1 MQQSQRKI
9 LSLAF
14 GVALATFAAGAFAAD
29 APASEEKPL
38 YESVYSKSYAQYFGG
53 VGTVGEAYDGT
64 KDIQD
69 WEPSLVSKPDGT
81 KVWSDLRT
89 IYINTALD
97 PSNRY
102 SSINGFVNVKFS
114 GLNLVNEHV
123 SRSNTFVLS
132 DGNSDKS
139 ASRETHLAFEGSVI
153 KHWNIVVEEPTY
165 REYFGIEDGE
175 RSTEH
180 SITFR
185 NSEFTGDIVHNSKD
199 AGLMTDF
206 SPLVSDKGNQL
217 NLDLDG
223 TKWTGATYSTIT
235 SKVEGG
241 NSTKQERDET
251 SNHRTSLLLAN
262 NSHWAVTDDSFV
274 TTLKADSDSDVEI
287 LAGTAEKKT
296 KLSIDELD
304 SGVRVNVNDNTSLT
318 VGKTTD
324 PAAAVLTDGET
335 TIHELDVRFKGLE
348 NAAVAVRADNVSTKL
363 VASDTLRAE
372 YDDDTI
378 IRAMA
383 KAVHTKEETVR
394 FELEQGL
401 FSDGVSGTVSHEGD
415 DTFQVNKTNR
425 TTNENALAV
434 ADTGSILFMQWR
446 AETDDVMQRM
456 GDVRSSGKTGLWVRH
471 YGGRSEFGSSDY
483 DYLALQMGAD
493 RLVYDGDVKVLAGAA
508 FSYTDGDAK
517 YSTGTSDAKSYAFT
531 AYGELL
537 TQSGSFLTA
546 ALKYGALRNEVELS
560 KTIDGEFRADAWAFS
575 VETGHRFALAKSFF
589 VEPHV
594 GLTYA
599 KVNGDSFRVGDNASV
614 KQDDFDSLVG
624 GVGLTLGFSCPND
637 RGDVY
642 LRLDQKY
649 DFQGETSTGFYS
661 NGREV
666 NRFDKDLGGSWFEI
680 GLGAKARLTESLTG
694 YAEFETAHSGE
705 VETPFRWNL
714 GLRYTF

>member
-1 MQQSQRKI
+1 MFTPLRHA
-9 LSLAF
+9 LSLAV
-14 GVALATFAAGAFAAD
+14 GSALAVSASSALAD
-29 APASEEKPL
+29 T
-38 YESVYSKSYAQYFGG
+38 YQSVFGQSYAQYFGG
-53 VGTVGEAYDGT
+53 VGSVDAAYDGT
-64 KDIQD
+64 KDIQN
-69 WEPSLVSKPDGT
+69 WTPTEITYPDGSKGQT
-81 KVWSDLRT
+81 NLRT
-89 IYINTALD
+89 IYLTTGLD
-97 PSNRY
+97 PLNSY
-102 SSINGFVNVKFS
+102 SSVNGKVHVSFS
-114 GLNLVNEHV
+114 GLNLVNDKG
-123 SRSNTFVLS
+123 SKPYKITMS
-132 DGNSDKS
+132 DSSADKS
-139 ASRETHLAFEGSVI
+139 PVRDMSLTFDNSVV
-153 KHWNIVVEEPTY
+153 KRWNIVVEEPTY
-165 REYFGIEDGE
+165 REYFGIQEGE

-180 SITFR
+180 SITFV

-199 AGLMTDF
+199 AGLMKDF
-206 SPLVSDKGNQL
+206 ALVSEKGNQL
-217 NLDLDG
+217 DLDLDG
-223 TKWTGATYSTIT
+223 TKWTGATYST
-235 SKVEGG
+235 VG
-241 NSTKQERDET
+241 TKQERDET
-251 SNHRTSLLLAN
+251 LKHSTNLLLAN

-274 TTLKADSDSDVEI
+274 TTLKADSSSDVEI
-287 LAGTAEKKT
+287 LAGTAEKQT
-296 KLSIDELD
+296 KLSIDKLD

-318 VGKTTD
+318 VGKTAG
-324 PAAAVLTDGET
+324 PAAAVLADDVPKTY
-335 TIHELDVRFKGLE
+335 ELDVRFKGLE
-348 NAAVAVRADNVSTKL
+348 NADVAVQADNVSTKL

-372 YDDDTI
+372 YDDNALI
-378 IRAMA
+378 SAMA
-383 KAVHTKEETVR
+383 KAVDTTEKTVR

-401 FSDGVSGTVSHEGD
+401 FSDGVSGTMRQEDG
-415 DTFQVNKTNR
+415 TFQVDQMHR

-546 ALKYGALRNEVELS
+546 ALKYGALCNEVELS

-599 KVNGDSFRVGDNASV
+599 KVNGDSFRVDDNASV

-661 NGREV
+661 NDREV

>member
-1 MQQSQRKI
+1 MFTPLRHA
-9 LSLAF
+9 LSLAV
-14 GVALATFAAGAFAAD
+14 GSALAVSASGALAGPD
-29 APASEEKPL
+29 G
-38 YESVYSKSYAQYFGG
+38 SVFDKYNTQYFSG
-53 VGTVGEAYDGT
+53 VGKAESPYDGT
-64 KDIQD
+64 KDIQK
-69 WEPSLVSKPDGT
+69 WTSAEYAER
-81 KVWSDLRT
+81 DLRM
-89 IYINTALD
+89 IYLHTGLD
-97 PSNRY
+97 PLNSK
-102 SSINGFVNVKFS
+102 SSVNGSVHVSFS
-114 GLNLVNEHV
+114 GLNLVNDKG
-123 SRSNTFVLS
+123 SKPYRITMS
-132 DGNSDKS
+132 DSNSDKS
-139 ASRETHLAFEGSVI
+139 PVRDMGLTFANSVV
-153 KHWNIVVEEPTY
+153 KRWNIIVEEPTY
-165 REYFGIEDGE
+165 QNKFGIEEGE
-175 RSTEH
+175 PSTEH
-180 SITFR
+180 SIAFID
-185 NSEFTGDIVHNSKD
+185 SEFTGDILHNAKEE
-199 AGLMTDF
+199 GLLNNLNRL
-206 SPLVSDKGNQL
+206 SGEGNQL
-217 NLDLDG
+217 VLELYG
-223 TKWTGATYSTIT
+223 TKWTGATYST
-235 SKVEGG
+235 VG
-241 NSTKQERDET
+241 TKQERDET
-251 SNHRTSLLLAN
+251 LKHRTNLLLAD

-274 TTLKADSDSDVEI
+274 TTLKADSSSDVEI
-287 LAGTAEKKT
+287 LAGTAEKQT
-296 KLSIDELD
+296 KLSIDKLD

-318 VGKTTD
+318 VGKKTE

-372 YDDDTI
+372 YDDNALI
-378 IRAMA
+378 SAMA
-383 KAVHTKEETVR
+383 EAVDTTEETVR
-394 FELEQGL
+394 FELEADT
-401 FSDGVSGTVSHEGD
+401 FSDAVSGTMRQEDG
-415 DTFQVNKTNR
+415 TFQVDQMHR

>member
-1 MQQSQRKI
+1 MSA
-9 LSLAF
+9 S
-14 GVALATFAAGAFAAD
+14 GALAGPD
-29 APASEEKPL
+29 G
-38 YESVYSKSYAQYFGG
+38 SVFDKYNTQYFSG
-53 VGTVGEAYDGT
+53 VGKFESPYDGT
-64 KDIQD
+64 KDIQK
-69 WEPSLVSKPDGT
+69 WTSAEYAER
-81 KVWSDLRT
+81 DLRL
-89 IYINTALD
+89 INLITGLD
-97 PSNRY
+97 PFN
-102 SSINGFVNVKFS
+102 SSSSVNGKVHVSFS
-114 GLNLVNEHV
+114 GLNLVNDKG
-123 SRSNTFVLS
+123 SKPYRITMSDSNA
-132 DGNSDKS
+132 DKS
-139 ASRETHLAFEGSVI
+139 PERDMSLTFTNSVV
-153 KHWNIVVEEPTY
+153 KRWNIVVEEPTY
-165 REYFGIEDGE
+165 RKYFGIEDGKH
-175 RSTEH
+175 STEH
-180 SITFR
+180 SITFV

-206 SPLVSDKGNQL
+206 DRVSNEGNEL
-217 NLDLDG
+217 ALDLYG

-251 SNHRTSLLLAN
+251 LKHRTNLLLAD

-274 TTLKADSDSDVEI
+274 TTLTADSDSDVEI

-296 KLSIDELD
+296 KLSIGNLGSD
-304 SGVRVNVNDNTSLT
+304 VRVNVNDNTSLT
-318 VGKTTD
+318 VVGEQTTE
-324 PAAAVLTDGET
+324 PAAAVLVDGEN

-363 VASDTLRAE
+363 VASANLRDGH
-372 YDDDTI
+372 DDDTI

-383 KAVHTKEETVR
+383 KAVDTKEETVR

-415 DTFQVNKTNR
+415 DTLQVNKTNR

-694 YAEFETAHSGE
+694 YAEFETAQSGE

>member
-1 MQQSQRKI
+1 MFTPLRHA
-9 LSLAF
+9 LSLAV
-14 GVALATFAAGAFAAD
+14 GSALAVSASGAFAD
-29 APASEEKPL
+29 T
-38 YESVYSKSYAQYFGG
+38 YQSVFGQSYAQYFGG
-53 VGTVGEAYDGT
+53 VGTVDAAYDGT
-64 KDIQD
+64 KDIQN
-69 WEPSLVSKPDGT
+69 WKPTEITYPDGSKGQT
-81 KVWSDLRT
+81 NLRT
-89 IYINTALD
+89 IYVTTGLD
-97 PSNRY
+97 PQNRH
-102 SSINGFVNVKFS
+102 SSVRGLVNLGFS
-114 GLNLVNEHV
+114 GLNLVNDKGSKPYV
-123 SRSNTFVLS
+123 IMMSDSN
-132 DGNSDKS
+132 GDKS
-139 ASRETHLAFEGSVI
+139 PMRDMRLTFENSVVQR
-153 KHWNIVVEEPTY
+153 WNIVVEEPTY
-165 REYFGIEDGE
+165 RKYFGIEDGV

-185 NSEFTGDIVHNSKD
+185 NSEFTGDIIHNSKE
-199 AGLMTDF
+199 AGSMTDF
-206 SPLVSDKGNQL
+206 DLVLEKEKGNQL
-217 NLDLDG
+217 DLDLDG
-223 TKWTGATYSTIT
+223 TKWTGATYSTVGT
-235 SKVEGG
+235 KHER
-241 NSTKQERDET
+241 NETLKHST
-251 SNHRTSLLLAN
+251 NLLLAN

-274 TTLKADSDSDVEI
+274 TTLKADSSSDVEI
-287 LAGTAEKKT
+287 LAGTAQKQT

-318 VGKTTD
+318 VGKTAE
-324 PAAAVLTDGET
+324 PAAAVLADGEN

-372 YDDDTI
+372 HDDNALI
-378 IRAMA
+378 SAMA
-383 KAVHTKEETVR
+383 KAVDTKENTVR
-394 FELEQGL
+394 FELEADT
-401 FSDGVSGTVSHEGD
+401 FSDAVSGTLGRQED
-415 DTFQVNKTNR
+415 DTLQVDQMHR

>member
-1 MQQSQRKI
+1 MFTPLRHA
-9 LSLAF
+9 LSLAV
-14 GVALATFAAGAFAAD
+14 GSALAVSASGAFAGPD
-29 APASEEKPL
+29 G
-38 YESVYSKSYAQYFGG
+38 SVFGQSYAQYFGG
-53 VGTVGEAYDGT
+53 VGAAGAAYDGT
-64 KDIQD
+64 QDILN
-69 WEPSLVSKPDGT
+69 WKPTEITLPDET
-81 KVWSDLRT
+81 KVWTNLRT
-89 IYINTALD
+89 IYLTTGLD
-97 PSNRY
+97 PLNSY
-102 SSINGFVNVKFS
+102 SSVNGKVHVSFS
-114 GLNLVNEHV
+114 GLNLVNDKG
-123 SRSNTFVLS
+123 SKPYKITMS
-132 DGNSDKS
+132 DSSADKS
-139 ASRETHLAFEGSVI
+139 PVRDMSLTFTDSVV
-153 KHWNIVVEEPTY
+153 KRWNIVVEEPTY
-165 REYFGIEDGE
+165 RKYFGIEDGKH
-175 RSTEH
+175 STEH

-185 NSEFTGDIVHNSKD
+185 NSEFSGDIVHNSKD

-206 SPLVSDKGNQL
+206 SLVSDKGNQL
-217 NLDLDG
+217 DLDLYG

-251 SNHRTSLLLAN
+251 LKHRTNLLLAD

-287 LAGTAEKKT
+287 LAGTAEKQT
-296 KLSIDELD
+296 KLSIDKLD

-318 VGKTTD
+318 VGKTAEL
-324 PAAAVLTDGET
+324 AAAVLADDVPKTY
-335 TIHELDVRFKGLE
+335 ELDVRFKGLE
-348 NAAVAVRADNVSTKL
+348 NADVVVQADNVSTKL
-363 VASDTLRAE
+363 VASANLRDGH
-372 YDDDTI
+372 DDDTI

-415 DTFQVNKTNR
+415 VNKTNR

-471 YGGRSEFGSSDY
+471 YGGHSEFGSSDY

>member
-1 MQQSQRKI
+1 MFTPLRHA
-9 LSLAF
+9 LSLAV
-14 GVALATFAAGAFAAD
+14 GSALAVSASSALAD
-29 APASEEKPL
+29 T
-38 YESVYSKSYAQYFGG
+38 YQSVFGQSYAQYFGG
-53 VGTVGEAYDGT
+53 VGSVDAAYDGT
-64 KDIQD
+64 KDIQN
-69 WEPSLVSKPDGT
+69 WTPTEIT
-81 KVWSDLRT
+81 TNLRT
-89 IYINTALD
+89 IYLTTGLD
-97 PSNRY
+97 PLNSY
-102 SSINGFVNVKFS
+102 SSVNGKVHVSFS
-114 GLNLVNEHV
+114 GLNLVNDKG
-123 SRSNTFVLS
+123 SKPYKITMS
-132 DGNSDKS
+132 DSSADKS
-139 ASRETHLAFEGSVI
+139 PVRDMSLTFDNSVV
-153 KHWNIVVEEPTY
+153 KRWNIVVEEPTY
-165 REYFGIEDGE
+165 REYFGIQEGE

-180 SITFR
+180 SITFV

-199 AGLMTDF
+199 AGLMKDF
-206 SPLVSDKGNQL
+206 ALVSEKGNQL
-217 NLDLDG
+217 DLDLDG
-223 TKWTGATYSTIT
+223 TKWTGATYST
-235 SKVEGG
+235 VG
-241 NSTKQERDET
+241 TKQERDET
-251 SNHRTSLLLAN
+251 LKHSTNLLLAN

-274 TTLKADSDSDVEI
+274 TTLKADSSSDVEI
-287 LAGTAEKKT
+287 LAGTAEKQT
-296 KLSIDELD
+296 KLSIDKLD

-318 VGKTTD
+318 VGKTAG
-324 PAAAVLTDGET
+324 PAAAVLADDVPKTY
-335 TIHELDVRFKGLE
+335 ELDVRFKGLE
-348 NAAVAVRADNVSTKL
+348 NADVAVQADNVSTKL

-372 YDDDTI
+372 YDDNALI
-378 IRAMA
+378 SAMA
-383 KAVHTKEETVR
+383 KAVDTTEKTVR

-401 FSDGVSGTVSHEGD
+401 FSDGVSGTVSYEGD
-415 DTFQVNKTNR
+415 DTLQVNKTNR

>member
-1 MQQSQRKI
+1 MFTPLRHA
-9 LSLAF
+9 LSLAV
-14 GVALATFAAGAFAAD
+14 GSALAVSASGALAGPD
-29 APASEEKPL
+29 G
-38 YESVYSKSYAQYFGG
+38 SVFDKYNTQYFSG
-53 VGTVGEAYDGT
+53 VGKFESPYDGT
-64 KDIQD
+64 KDIQK
-69 WEPSLVSKPDGT
+69 WTSAEYAER
-81 KVWSDLRT
+81 DLRL
-89 IYINTALD
+89 INLITGLD
-97 PSNRY
+97 PFN
-102 SSINGFVNVKFS
+102 SSSSVNGKVHVSFS
-114 GLNLVNEHV
+114 GLNLVNDKG
-123 SRSNTFVLS
+123 SKPYRITMSDSNA
-132 DGNSDKS
+132 DKS
-139 ASRETHLAFEGSVI
+139 PERDMSLTFTNSVV
-153 KHWNIVVEEPTY
+153 KRWNIVVEEPTY
-165 REYFGIEDGE
+165 RKYFGIEDGKH
-175 RSTEH
+175 STEH

-185 NSEFTGDIVHNSKD
+185 NSEFSGDIVHNSKE

-206 SPLVSDKGNQL
+206 DRVSDEGNEL
-217 NLDLDG
+217 ALDLYG
-223 TKWTGATYSTIT
+223 TKWTGAIYSTIT

-251 SNHRTSLLLAN
+251 LNHRTSLLLAD

-274 TTLKADSDSDVEI
+274 TTLTADSDSDVEI
-287 LAGTAEKKT
+287 LAGTAEKQTRLKID
-296 KLSIDELD
+296 KLE

-318 VGKTTD
+318 VGKQTAE
-324 PAAAVLTDGET
+324 PAAAVLADGEN

-372 YDDDTI
+372 HDDNALI
-378 IRAMA
+378 SAMA
-383 KAVHTKEETVR
+383 KAVDTKENTVR
-394 FELEQGL
+394 FELEADT
-401 FSDGVSGTVSHEGD
+401 FSDAVSGTLGRQD
-415 DTFQVNKTNR
+415 DGTFQLDQMNR
-425 TTNENALAV
+425 KTNENALAV

-471 YGGRSEFGSSDY
+471 YGGRSEFGGSDY

-546 ALKYGALRNEVELS
+546 ALKYGALRNEIEFS
-560 KTIDGEFRADAWAFS
+560 KMLDGEFRADAWAFS

-694 YAEFETAHSGE
+694 YAEFETAQSGE

>member
-1 MQQSQRKI
+1 MFTPLRHA
-9 LSLAF
+9 LSLAV
-14 GVALATFAAGAFAAD
+14 GSALAVSASGAFAGPD
-29 APASEEKPL
+29 G
-38 YESVYSKSYAQYFGG
+38 SVFGQSYAQYFGG
-53 VGTVGEAYDGT
+53 VGAAGAAYDGT
-64 KDIQD
+64 QDILN
-69 WEPSLVSKPDGT
+69 WKPTEITLPDET
-81 KVWSDLRT
+81 KVWTNLRT
-89 IYINTALD
+89 IYLTTGLD
-97 PSNRY
+97 PLNSY
-102 SSINGFVNVKFS
+102 SSVNGKVHVSFS
-114 GLNLVNEHV
+114 GLNLVNDKG
-123 SRSNTFVLS
+123 SKPYKITMS
-132 DGNSDKS
+132 DSSADKS
-139 ASRETHLAFEGSVI
+139 PVRDMSLTFDNSVV
-153 KHWNIVVEEPTY
+153 KRWNIVVEEPTY
-165 REYFGIEDGE
+165 REYFGIQEGE
-175 RSTEH
+175 GSTEH
-180 SITFR
+180 SITFV

-199 AGLMTDF
+199 AGLMKDF
-206 SPLVSDKGNQL
+206 PLVSNKGNQL
-217 NLDLDG
+217 ELHLFG
-223 TKWTGATYSTIT
+223 SKWTGATYST
-235 SKVEGG
+235 VG
-241 NSTKQERDET
+241 TKQERDET
-251 SNHRTSLLLAN
+251 LKHRTNLLLAD

-274 TTLKADSDSDVEI
+274 TTLKADPSSDIEI
-287 LAGTAEKKT
+287 LAGTAEKQT

-318 VGKTTD
+318 VGKQTAE
-324 PAAAVLTDGET
+324 PAAAVLADGEN

-348 NAAVAVRADNVSTKL
+348 NAAVAVRTDNVSTKL

-372 YDDDTI
+372 HDDNALI
-378 IRAMA
+378 SAMA
-383 KAVHTKEETVR
+383 KAVNTKENTVR
-394 FELEQGL
+394 FELEADT
-401 FSDGVSGTVSHEGD
+401 FSDAVSGTLGRQAD
-415 DTFQVNKTNR
+415 GTFQLDQMNR

>member
-1 MQQSQRKI
+1 MFTPLRHA
-9 LSLAF
+9 LSLAV
-14 GVALATFAAGAFAAD
+14 GSALAVSASGALAGPD
-29 APASEEKPL
+29 G
-38 YESVYSKSYAQYFGG
+38 SVFDKYNTQYFSG
-53 VGTVGEAYDGT
+53 VGKFESPYDGT
-64 KDIQD
+64 KDIQK
-69 WEPSLVSKPDGT
+69 WTSAEYAER
-81 KVWSDLRT
+81 DLRL
-89 IYINTALD
+89 INLITGLD
-97 PSNRY
+97 PFN
-102 SSINGFVNVKFS
+102 SSSSVNGKVHVSFS
-114 GLNLVNEHV
+114 GLNLVNDKG
-123 SRSNTFVLS
+123 SKPYRITMSDSNA
-132 DGNSDKS
+132 DKS
-139 ASRETHLAFEGSVI
+139 PERDMSLTFTNSVV
-153 KHWNIVVEEPTY
+153 KRWNIVVEEPTY
-165 REYFGIEDGE
+165 RKYFGIEDGKH
-175 RSTEH
+175 STEH
-180 SITFR
+180 SITFV

-206 SPLVSDKGNQL
+206 DRVSNEGNEL
-217 NLDLDG
+217 ALDLYG

-251 SNHRTSLLLAN
+251 LKHRTNLLLAD

-274 TTLKADSDSDVEI
+274 TTLTADSDSDVEI

-296 KLSIDELD
+296 KLSIGNLGSD
-304 SGVRVNVNDNTSLT
+304 VRVNVNDNTSLT
-318 VGKTTD
+318 VVGEQTTE
-324 PAAAVLTDGET
+324 PAAAVLVDGEN

-363 VASDTLRAE
+363 VASANLRDGQ
-372 YDDDTI
+372 DDDTI

-383 KAVHTKEETVR
+383 KAVDTKEETVR

-415 DTFQVNKTNR
+415 GTLQVNKTNR

>member
-1 MQQSQRKI
+1 MFTPLRHA
-9 LSLAF
+9 LSLAV
-14 GVALATFAAGAFAAD
+14 GSALAVSASGAFAGPD
-29 APASEEKPL
+29 G
-38 YESVYSKSYAQYFGG
+38 SVFGQSYAQYFGG
-53 VGTVGEAYDGT
+53 VGAAGAAYDGT
-64 KDIQD
+64 QDILN
-69 WEPSLVSKPDGT
+69 WKPTEITLPDET
-81 KVWSDLRT
+81 KVWTNLRT
-89 IYINTALD
+89 IYLTTGLD
-97 PSNRY
+97 PLNSY
-102 SSINGFVNVKFS
+102 SSVNGKVHVSFS
-114 GLNLVNEHV
+114 GLNLVNDKG
-123 SRSNTFVLS
+123 SKPYQITMS
-132 DGNSDKS
+132 DSSADKS
-139 ASRETHLAFEGSVI
+139 PERDMSLTFTDSVV
-153 KHWNIVVEEPTY
+153 KRWNIVVEEPTY
-165 REYFGIEDGE
+165 RTYFGIKEGE

-206 SPLVSDKGNQL
+206 SLVSNKGNQL
-217 NLDLDG
+217 NLDLHG

-251 SNHRTSLLLAN
+251 LKHRTNLLLAD

-274 TTLKADSDSDVEI
+274 TTLKADSSSDVEI

-296 KLSIDELD
+296 KLSIDKLD
-304 SGVRVNVNDNTSLT
+304 SSVRVNVNDNTSLT
-318 VGKTTD
+318 VGKTAE
-324 PAAAVLTDGET
+324 PAAAVLADGEA
-335 TIHELDVRFKGLE
+335 TIYELDVRFKGLE

-372 YDDDTI
+372 YDDNALI
-378 IRAMA
+378 SAMA
-383 KAVHTKEETVR
+383 EAVGTTEETVC
-394 FELEQGL
+394 FELEADT
-401 FSDGVSGTVSHEGD
+401 FSDAVSGTLGRQEDGS
-415 DTFQVNKTNR
+415 FQLDQMNR

>member
-1 MQQSQRKI
+1 MFTPLRHA
-9 LSLAF
+9 LSLAV
-14 GVALATFAAGAFAAD
+14 GSALAVSASGALAGPD
-29 APASEEKPL
+29 G
-38 YESVYSKSYAQYFGG
+38 SVFDKYNTQYFSG
-53 VGTVGEAYDGT
+53 VGKFESPYDGT
-64 KDIQD
+64 KDIQK
-69 WEPSLVSKPDGT
+69 WTSAEYAER
-81 KVWSDLRT
+81 DLRL
-89 IYINTALD
+89 INLITGLD
-97 PSNRY
+97 PFN
-102 SSINGFVNVKFS
+102 SSSSVNGKVHVSFS
-114 GLNLVNEHV
+114 GLNLVNDKG
-123 SRSNTFVLS
+123 SKPYRITMSDSNA
-132 DGNSDKS
+132 DKS
-139 ASRETHLAFEGSVI
+139 PERDMSLTFTNSVV
-153 KHWNIVVEEPTY
+153 KRWNIVVEEPTY
-165 REYFGIEDGE
+165 RKYFGIEDGKH
-175 RSTEH
+175 STEH
-180 SITFR
+180 SITFV

-199 AGLMTDF
+199 AGLMKDF
-206 SPLVSDKGNQL
+206 ALVSNEGNQL
-217 NLDLDG
+217 ELHLFG
-223 TKWTGATYSTIT
+223 SKWTGATYST
-235 SKVEGG
+235 VG
-241 NSTKQERDET
+241 TKQERDET
-251 SNHRTSLLLAN
+251 LKHRTNLLLAD

-287 LAGTAEKKT
+287 LAGTAEKQT
-296 KLSIDELD
+296 KLSIDKLD

-318 VGKTTD
+318 VGKTAE
-324 PAAAVLTDGET
+324 PAVAVLADDVPKTY
-335 TIHELDVRFKGLE
+335 ELDVRFKGLE
-348 NAAVAVRADNVSTKL
+348 NADVVVQADNVSTKL
-363 VASDTLRAE
+363 VASANLRDGH
-372 YDDDTI
+372 DDDTI

-383 KAVHTKEETVR
+383 KAVDTKEETVR

-401 FSDGVSGTVSHEGD
+401 FSDGVSGTVSHDEGD
-415 DTFQVNKTNR
+415 GTLQVNKTNR

>member
-1 MQQSQRKI
+1 MFTPLRHA
-9 LSLAF
+9 LSLAV
-14 GVALATFAAGAFAAD
+14 GSALAVSASGALAGPD
-29 APASEEKPL
+29 G
-38 YESVYSKSYAQYFGG
+38 SVFDKYNTQYFSG
-53 VGTVGEAYDGT
+53 VGKFESPYDGT
-64 KDIQD
+64 KDIQK
-69 WEPSLVSKPDGT
+69 WTSAEYAER
-81 KVWSDLRT
+81 DLRL
-89 IYINTALD
+89 INLITGLD
-97 PSNRY
+97 PFN
-102 SSINGFVNVKFS
+102 SSSSVNGKVHVSFS
-114 GLNLVNEHV
+114 GLNLVNDKG
-123 SRSNTFVLS
+123 SKPYRITMSDSNA
-132 DGNSDKS
+132 DKS
-139 ASRETHLAFEGSVI
+139 PERDMSLTFTNSVV
-153 KHWNIVVEEPTY
+153 KRWNIVVEEPTY
-165 REYFGIEDGE
+165 RKYFGIEDGKH
-175 RSTEH
+175 STEH
-180 SITFR
+180 SITFV

-206 SPLVSDKGNQL
+206 DRVSNEGNEL
-217 NLDLDG
+217 ALDLYG

-251 SNHRTSLLLAN
+251 LKHRTNLLLAD

-274 TTLKADSDSDVEI
+274 TTLTADSNSDVEI

-296 KLSIDELD
+296 KLSIGNLGSD
-304 SGVRVNVNDNTSLT
+304 VRVNVNDNTSLT
-318 VGKTTD
+318 VVGEQTTE
-324 PAAAVLTDGET
+324 PAAAVLVDGEN

-363 VASDTLRAE
+363 VASANLRDGH
-372 YDDDTI
+372 DDDTI

-383 KAVHTKEETVR
+383 KAVDTKEETVR

-415 DTFQVNKTNR
+415 DTLQVNKTNR

>member
-1 MQQSQRKI
+1 MFIPLRHA
-9 LSLAF
+9 LSLAV
-14 GVALATFAAGAFAAD
+14 GSALAVSASGAFAD
-29 APASEEKPL
+29 T
-38 YESVYSKSYAQYFGG
+38 YQSVFGQSYAQYFGG
-53 VGTVGEAYDGT
+53 VGSVDAAYDGT
-64 KDIQD
+64 KDIQN
-69 WEPSLVSKPDGT
+69 WKPTEITYPDGSKGQT
-81 KVWSDLRT
+81 NLRT
-89 IYINTALD
+89 IYVTTGLD
-97 PSNRY
+97 PQNRH
-102 SSINGFVNVKFS
+102 SSVRGIVNLGFS
-114 GLNLVNEHV
+114 GLNLVNDKGSKPYV
-123 SRSNTFVLS
+123 IMMSDSN
-132 DGNSDKS
+132 GDKS
-139 ASRETHLAFEGSVI
+139 PMRDMRLTFENSVVQR
-153 KHWNIVVEEPTY
+153 WNIVVEEPTY
-165 REYFGIEDGE
+165 RKYFGIEDGV

-185 NSEFTGDIVHNSKD
+185 NSEFTGDIIHNSKE
-199 AGLMTDF
+199 AGSMTDF
-206 SPLVSDKGNQL
+206 DLVLEKEKGNQL
-217 NLDLDG
+217 DLDLDG
-223 TKWTGATYSTIT
+223 TKWTGATYSTVGT
-235 SKVEGG
+235 KHER
-241 NSTKQERDET
+241 NETLKHST
-251 SNHRTSLLLAN
+251 NLLLAN

-274 TTLKADSDSDVEI
+274 TTLKADSSSDVEI
-287 LAGTAEKKT
+287 LAGTAQKQT
-296 KLSIDELD
+296 KLSIDGLD

-318 VGKTTD
+318 VGKTAE
-324 PAAAVLTDGET
+324 PAAAVLADGEN

-372 YDDDTI
+372 HDDNAL

-383 KAVHTKEETVR
+383 EAVDTKEKTVR
-394 FELEQGL
+394 FELEADT
-401 FSDGVSGTVSHEGD
+401 FSDAVSGTLGRQEDGPL
-415 DTFQVNKTNR
+415 QVDQMHR

-471 YGGRSEFGSSDY
+471 YGGRSEFGGSDY

-546 ALKYGALRNEVELS
+546 ALKYGALRNEIEFS
-560 KTIDGEFRADAWAFS
+560 KMLDGEFRADAWAFS

-694 YAEFETAHSGE
+694 YAEFETAQSGE

>member
-1 MQQSQRKI
+1 MFTPLRHA
-9 LSLAF
+9 LSLAV
-14 GVALATFAAGAFAAD
+14 GSALAVSASGALAGPD
-29 APASEEKPL
+29 G
-38 YESVYSKSYAQYFGG
+38 SVFDKYNTQYFSG
-53 VGTVGEAYDGT
+53 VGKFESPYDGT
-64 KDIQD
+64 KDIQK
-69 WEPSLVSKPDGT
+69 WTSAEYAER
-81 KVWSDLRT
+81 DLRL
-89 IYINTALD
+89 INLITGLD
-97 PSNRY
+97 PFN
-102 SSINGFVNVKFS
+102 SSSSVNGKVHVSFS
-114 GLNLVNEHV
+114 GLNLVNDKG
-123 SRSNTFVLS
+123 SKPYRITMSDSNA
-132 DGNSDKS
+132 DKS
-139 ASRETHLAFEGSVI
+139 PERDMSLTFTNSVV
-153 KHWNIVVEEPTY
+153 KRWNIVVEEPTY
-165 REYFGIEDGE
+165 RKYFGIEDGKH
-175 RSTEH
+175 STEH

-185 NSEFTGDIVHNSKD
+185 NSEFSGDIVHNSKE

-206 SPLVSDKGNQL
+206 DRVSDEGNEL
-217 NLDLDG
+217 ALDLYG
-223 TKWTGATYSTIT
+223 TKWTGAIYSTIT

-251 SNHRTSLLLAN
+251 LNHRTSLLLAD

-274 TTLKADSDSDVEI
+274 TTLTADSDSDVEI
-287 LAGTAEKKT
+287 LAGTAEKQTRLKID
-296 KLSIDELD
+296 KLE

-318 VGKTTD
+318 VGKQTAE
-324 PAAAVLTDGET
+324 PAAAVLADGEN

-372 YDDDTI
+372 HDDNALI
-378 IRAMA
+378 SAMA
-383 KAVHTKEETVR
+383 KAVDTKENTVR
-394 FELEQGL
+394 FELEADT
-401 FSDGVSGTVSHEGD
+401 FSDAVSGTLGRQEDGN
-415 DTFQVNKTNR
+415 FQVDQMNR
-425 TTNENALAV
+425 KTNENALAV

-546 ALKYGALRNEVELS
+546 ALKYGALRNEIEFS
-560 KTIDGEFRADAWAFS
+560 KMLDGEFRADAWAFS

-694 YAEFETAHSGE
+694 YAEFETAQSGE

>member
-1 MQQSQRKI
+1 MFTPLRHA
-9 LSLAF
+9 LSLAV
-14 GVALATFAAGAFAAD
+14 GSALAVSASGAFAGPD
-29 APASEEKPL
+29 G
-38 YESVYSKSYAQYFGG
+38 SVFGQSYAQYFGG
-53 VGTVGEAYDGT
+53 VGAAGAAYDGT
-64 KDIQD
+64 QDILN
-69 WEPSLVSKPDGT
+69 WKPTEITLPDET
-81 KVWSDLRT
+81 KVWTNLRT
-89 IYINTALD
+89 IYLTTGLD
-97 PSNRY
+97 PLNSY
-102 SSINGFVNVKFS
+102 SSVNGKVHVSFS
-114 GLNLVNEHV
+114 GLNLVNDKG
-123 SRSNTFVLS
+123 SKPYQITMS
-132 DGNSDKS
+132 DSSADKS
-139 ASRETHLAFEGSVI
+139 PERDMSLTFTDSVV
-153 KHWNIVVEEPTY
+153 KRWNIVVEEPTY
-165 REYFGIEDGE
+165 RTYFGIKEGE

-199 AGLMTDF
+199 AGLMTEF
-206 SPLVSDKGNQL
+206 SLVSNKGNQL
-217 NLDLDG
+217 NLDLYG

-251 SNHRTSLLLAN
+251 LKHRTNLLLAD

-274 TTLKADSDSDVEI
+274 TTLKADSSSDVEI

-296 KLSIDELD
+296 KLSIDKLD
-304 SGVRVNVNDNTSLT
+304 SSVRVNVNDNTSLT
-318 VGKTTD
+318 VGKTAE
-324 PAAAVLTDGET
+324 PAAAVLADDVPKTY
-335 TIHELDVRFKGLE
+335 ELDVRFKGLE

-383 KAVHTKEETVR
+383 KAVHTEEETVR
-394 FELEQGL
+394 FELEADT
-401 FSDGVSGTVSHEGD
+401 FSDAVSGTMRQEDG
-415 DTFQVNKTNR
+415 TFQVDQMHR

>member
-1 MQQSQRKI
+1 MFTPLRHA
-9 LSLAF
+9 LSLAV
-14 GVALATFAAGAFAAD
+14 GSALAVSASGALAGPD
-29 APASEEKPL
+29 G
-38 YESVYSKSYAQYFGG
+38 SVFDKYNTQYFSG
-53 VGTVGEAYDGT
+53 VGKFESPYDGT
-64 KDIQD
+64 KDIQK
-69 WEPSLVSKPDGT
+69 WTSAEYAER
-81 KVWSDLRT
+81 DLRL
-89 IYINTALD
+89 INLITGLD
-97 PSNRY
+97 PFN
-102 SSINGFVNVKFS
+102 SSSSVNGKVHVSFS
-114 GLNLVNEHV
+114 GLNLVNDKG
-123 SRSNTFVLS
+123 SKPYRITMSDSNA
-132 DGNSDKS
+132 DKS
-139 ASRETHLAFEGSVI
+139 PERDMSLTFTDSVV
-153 KHWNIVVEEPTY
+153 KRWNIVVEEPTY
-165 REYFGIEDGE
+165 RKYFGIEDGKH
-175 RSTEH
+175 STEH
-180 SITFR
+180 SITFV

-206 SPLVSDKGNQL
+206 DRVSNEGNEL
-217 NLDLDG
+217 ALDLYG

-274 TTLKADSDSDVEI
+274 TTLKADPSSDIEI
-287 LAGTAEKKT
+287 LAGTAEKQT

-318 VGKTTD
+318 VGKQTAE
-324 PAAAVLTDGET
+324 PAAAVLADGEN

-372 YDDDTI
+372 HDDNALI
-378 IRAMA
+378 SAMA
-383 KAVHTKEETVR
+383 KAVNTKENTVR
-394 FELEQGL
+394 FELEADT
-401 FSDGVSGTVSHEGD
+401 FSDAVSGTLGRQAD
-415 DTFQVNKTNR
+415 GTFQLDQMNR

>member
-1 MQQSQRKI
+1 MFTPLRHA
-9 LSLAF
+9 LSLAV
-14 GVALATFAAGAFAAD
+14 GSALAVSASGALAGPD
-29 APASEEKPL
+29 G
-38 YESVYSKSYAQYFGG
+38 SVFDKYNTQYFSG
-53 VGTVGEAYDGT
+53 VGKFESPYDGT
-64 KDIQD
+64 KDIQK
-69 WEPSLVSKPDGT
+69 WTSAEYAER
-81 KVWSDLRT
+81 DLRL
-89 IYINTALD
+89 INLITGLD
-97 PSNRY
+97 PFN
-102 SSINGFVNVKFS
+102 SSSSVNGKVHVSFS
-114 GLNLVNEHV
+114 GLNLVNDKG
-123 SRSNTFVLS
+123 SKPYRITMSDSNA
-132 DGNSDKS
+132 DKS
-139 ASRETHLAFEGSVI
+139 PERDMSLTFTNSVV
-153 KHWNIVVEEPTY
+153 KRWNIVVEEPTY
-165 REYFGIEDGE
+165 RKYFGIEDGKH
-175 RSTEH
+175 STEH
-180 SITFR
+180 SITFV
-185 NSEFTGDIVHNSKD
+185 NSEFSGDIVHNSKE

-206 SPLVSDKGNQL
+206 ARVSDEGNEL
-217 NLDLDG
+217 ALDLYG

-251 SNHRTSLLLAN
+251 LKHRTNLLLAD
-262 NSHWAVTDDSFV
+262 NSHWTVTDDSFV
-274 TTLKADSDSDVEI
+274 TTLTADSDSDVEI
-287 LAGTAEKKT
+287 LAGTAQKQT
-296 KLSIDELD
+296 KLSIGNLGSD
-304 SGVRVNVNDNTSLT
+304 VRVNVNDNTSLT
-318 VGKTTD
+318 VVGEQTTE
-324 PAAAVLTDGET
+324 PAAAVLVDGEN

-372 YDDDTI
+372 YDDNALI
-378 IRAMA
+378 SAMA
-383 KAVHTKEETVR
+383 KAVHTKENTVR
-394 FELEQGL
+394 FELEADT
-401 FSDGVSGTVSHEGD
+401 FSDAVSGTLGRQEDG
-415 DTFQVNKTNR
+415 TFQVDQMNR
-425 TTNENALAV
+425 KTNENALAV

-546 ALKYGALRNEVELS
+546 ALKYGALRNEIEFS
-560 KTIDGEFRADAWAFS
+560 KMLDGEFRADAWAFS

>member
-1 MQQSQRKI
+1 MFTPLRHA
-9 LSLAF
+9 LSLAV
-14 GVALATFAAGAFAAD
+14 GSALAVSASSALAD
-29 APASEEKPL
+29 T
-38 YESVYSKSYAQYFGG
+38 YQSVFGQSYAQYFGG
-53 VGTVGEAYDGT
+53 VGSVDAAYDGT
-64 KDIQD
+64 KDIQN
-69 WEPSLVSKPDGT
+69 WTPTEITYPDGSKGQT
-81 KVWSDLRT
+81 NLRT
-89 IYINTALD
+89 IYLTTGLD
-97 PSNRY
+97 PLNSY
-102 SSINGFVNVKFS
+102 SSVNGKVHVSFS
-114 GLNLVNEHV
+114 GLNLVNDKG
-123 SRSNTFVLS
+123 SKPYKITMS
-132 DGNSDKS
+132 DSSADKS
-139 ASRETHLAFEGSVI
+139 PVRDMSLTFDNSVV
-153 KHWNIVVEEPTY
+153 KRWNIVVEEPTY
-165 REYFGIEDGE
+165 REYFGIQEGE

-180 SITFR
+180 SITFV

-199 AGLMTDF
+199 AGLMKDF
-206 SPLVSDKGNQL
+206 ALVSEKGNQL
-217 NLDLDG
+217 DLDLDG
-223 TKWTGATYSTIT
+223 TKWTGATYST
-235 SKVEGG
+235 VG
-241 NSTKQERDET
+241 TKQERDET
-251 SNHRTSLLLAN
+251 LKHSTNLLLAN

-274 TTLKADSDSDVEI
+274 TTLKADSSSDVEI
-287 LAGTAEKKT
+287 LAGTAEKQT
-296 KLSIDELD
+296 KLSIDKLD

-318 VGKTTD
+318 VGKTAG
-324 PAAAVLTDGET
+324 PAAAVLADDVPKTY
-335 TIHELDVRFKGLE
+335 ELDVRFKGLE
-348 NAAVAVRADNVSTKL
+348 NADVAVQADNVSTKL

-372 YDDDTI
+372 YDDNALI
-378 IRAMA
+378 SAMA
-383 KAVHTKEETVR
+383 KAVDTTEKTVR

-401 FSDGVSGTVSHEGD
+401 FSDGVSGTVSYEGD
-415 DTFQVNKTNR
+415 DTLQVNKTNR

-560 KTIDGEFRADAWAFS
+560 KTIDGEFSADAWAFS

-714 GLRYTF
+714 GVRYSF

>member
-1 MQQSQRKI
+1 MFTPLRHA
-9 LSLAF
+9 LSLAV
-14 GVALATFAAGAFAAD
+14 GSALAVSASGALAGPD
-29 APASEEKPL
+29 G
-38 YESVYSKSYAQYFGG
+38 SVFDKYNTQYFSG
-53 VGTVGEAYDGT
+53 VGKAGSPYDGT
-64 KDIQD
+64 KDIQK
-69 WEPSLVSKPDGT
+69 WTSAEYAER
-81 KVWSDLRT
+81 DLRM
-89 IYINTALD
+89 IYLHTGLD
-97 PSNRY
+97 PLNSK
-102 SSINGFVNVKFS
+102 SSVNGSVHVSFT
-114 GLNLVNEHV
+114 GLNLVNDKG
-123 SRSNTFVLS
+123 SKPYRITMS
-132 DGNSDKS
+132 DSNSDKS
-139 ASRETHLAFEGSVI
+139 PVRDMGLTFANSVV
-153 KHWNIVVEEPTY
+153 KRWNIIVEEPTY
-165 REYFGIEDGE
+165 QNKFGIEEGE
-175 RSTEH
+175 PSTEH
-180 SITFR
+180 SIAFID
-185 NSEFTGDIVHNSKD
+185 SEFTGDILHNSKEE
-199 AGLMTDF
+199 GLLNNLNRL
-206 SPLVSDKGNQL
+206 SGEGNQL
-217 NLDLDG
+217 VLELYG
-223 TKWTGATYSTIT
+223 TKWTGATYSTT
-235 SKVEGG
+235 TRSTGG
-241 NSTKQERDET
+241 TGTKEERDET

-318 VGKTTD
+318 VGKKTE

-348 NAAVAVRADNVSTKL
+348 NADVVVQADNVSTKL

-372 YDDDTI
+372 YDDNALI
-378 IRAMA
+378 SAMA
-383 KAVHTKEETVR
+383 EAVDTTEETVR
-394 FELEQGL
+394 FELEADT
-401 FSDGVSGTVSHEGD
+401 FSDAVSGTLGRQKDGS
-415 DTFQVNKTNR
+415 FQLDQMNR

>member
-1 MQQSQRKI
+1 MFTPLRHA
-9 LSLAF
+9 LSLAV
-14 GVALATFAAGAFAAD
+14 GSALAVSASGALAGPD
-29 APASEEKPL
+29 G
-38 YESVYSKSYAQYFGG
+38 SVFDKYNTQYFSGIG
-53 VGTVGEAYDGT
+53 KFESPYDGT
-64 KDIQD
+64 KDIQK
-69 WEPSLVSKPDGT
+69 WTSAEYAER
-81 KVWSDLRT
+81 DLRL
-89 IYINTALD
+89 INLITGLD
-97 PSNRY
+97 PFN
-102 SSINGFVNVKFS
+102 SSSSVNGKVHVSFS
-114 GLNLVNEHV
+114 GLNLVNDKG
-123 SRSNTFVLS
+123 SKPYKITMSDSNA
-132 DGNSDKS
+132 DKS
-139 ASRETHLAFEGSVI
+139 PERDMSLTFTDSVV
-153 KHWNIVVEEPTY
+153 KRWNIVVEEPTY
-165 REYFGIEDGE
+165 RKYFGIEDGKH
-175 RSTEH
+175 STEH

-185 NSEFTGDIVHNSKD
+185 NSEFSGDIVHNSKE
-199 AGLMTDF
+199 AGLMTGFDR
-206 SPLVSDKGNQL
+206 VSNDGNQL
-217 NLDLDG
+217 NLDLYG

-235 SKVEGG
+235 RSTGG
-241 NSTKQERDET
+241 TGTKQERDET
-251 SNHRTSLLLAN
+251 LNHRTSLLLAN

-274 TTLKADSDSDVEI
+274 TTLTADSDSDVEI

-296 KLSIDELD
+296 KLSIDKLE

-318 VGKTTD
+318 VGKTAE
-324 PAAAVLTDGET
+324 PAAAVLADGET

-348 NAAVAVRADNVSTKL
+348 NAAVAVQADNVSTKL
-363 VASDTLRAE
+363 VASANLRDGH
-372 YDDDTI
+372 DDDTI

-383 KAVHTKEETVR
+383 KAVDTKEETVR

-401 FSDGVSGTVSHEGD
+401 FSDGVSGTVNHEGD
-415 DTFQVNKTNR
+415 GTLQVNKTNR

-456 GDVRSSGKTGLWVRH
+456 GDVRANGKTGLWVRH

-546 ALKYGALRNEVELS
+546 ALKYGALRNEIEFS
-560 KTIDGEFRADAWAFS
+560 KMLDGEFRADAWAFS

-694 YAEFETAHSGE
+694 YAEFETAQSGE

>member
-1 MQQSQRKI
+1 M
-9 LSLAF
+9 
-14 GVALATFAAGAFAAD
+14 
-29 APASEEKPL
+29 
-38 YESVYSKSYAQYFGG
+38 
-53 VGTVGEAYDGT
+53 
-64 KDIQD
+64 
-69 WEPSLVSKPDGT
+69 
-81 KVWSDLRT
+81 
-89 IYINTALD
+89 
-97 PSNRY
+97 
-102 SSINGFVNVKFS
+102 
-114 GLNLVNEHV
+114 
-123 SRSNTFVLS
+123 
-132 DGNSDKS
+132 
-139 ASRETHLAFEGSVI
+139 
-153 KHWNIVVEEPTY
+153 
-165 REYFGIEDGE
+165 
-175 RSTEH
+175 
-180 SITFR
+180 
-185 NSEFTGDIVHNSKD
+185 
-199 AGLMTDF
+199 
-206 SPLVSDKGNQL
+206 SDKGNQL

-383 KAVHTKEETVR
+383 KAVHTEEETVR

>member
-1 MQQSQRKI
+1 MFTPLRHA
-9 LSLAF
+9 LSLAV
-14 GVALATFAAGAFAAD
+14 GSALAVSASGALAGPD
-29 APASEEKPL
+29 G
-38 YESVYSKSYAQYFGG
+38 SVFDKYNTQYFSG
-53 VGTVGEAYDGT
+53 VGKFESPYDGT
-64 KDIQD
+64 KDIQK
-69 WEPSLVSKPDGT
+69 WTSAEYAER
-81 KVWSDLRT
+81 DLRL
-89 IYINTALD
+89 INLITGLD
-97 PSNRY
+97 PFN
-102 SSINGFVNVKFS
+102 SSSSVNGKVHVSFS
-114 GLNLVNEHV
+114 GLNLVNDKG
-123 SRSNTFVLS
+123 SKPYRITMSDSNA
-132 DGNSDKS
+132 DKS
-139 ASRETHLAFEGSVI
+139 PERDMSLTFTNSVV
-153 KHWNIVVEEPTY
+153 KRWNIVVEEPTY
-165 REYFGIEDGE
+165 RKYFGIEDGKH
-175 RSTEH
+175 STEH
-180 SITFR
+180 SITFV

-206 SPLVSDKGNQL
+206 DRVSNEGNEL
-217 NLDLDG
+217 ALDLYG

-251 SNHRTSLLLAN
+251 LKHRTNLLLAD

-274 TTLKADSDSDVEI
+274 TTLTADSDSDVEI

-296 KLSIDELD
+296 KLSIGNLGSD
-304 SGVRVNVNDNTSLT
+304 VRVNVNDNTSLT
-318 VGKTTD
+318 VVGEQTTE
-324 PAAAVLTDGET
+324 PAAAVLVDGEN

-348 NAAVAVRADNVSTKL
+348 NADVVVQADNVSTKL
-363 VASDTLRAE
+363 VASANLRDGH
-372 YDDDTI
+372 DDDTI

-383 KAVHTKEETVR
+383 KAVDTKEETVR

-415 DTFQVNKTNR
+415 DTLQVNKTNR

-694 YAEFETAHSGE
+694 YAGFETAQSGE

>member
-1 MQQSQRKI
+1 MFTPLRHA
-9 LSLAF
+9 LSLAV
-14 GVALATFAAGAFAAD
+14 GSALAVSASSALAD
-29 APASEEKPL
+29 T
-38 YESVYSKSYAQYFGG
+38 YQSVFGQSYAQYFGG
-53 VGTVGEAYDGT
+53 VGSVDAAYDGT
-64 KDIQD
+64 KDIQN
-69 WEPSLVSKPDGT
+69 WTPTEITYPDGSKGQT
-81 KVWSDLRT
+81 NLRT
-89 IYINTALD
+89 IYLTTGLD
-97 PSNRY
+97 PLNSY
-102 SSINGFVNVKFS
+102 SSVNGKVHVSFS
-114 GLNLVNEHV
+114 GLNLVNDKG
-123 SRSNTFVLS
+123 SKPYKITMS
-132 DGNSDKS
+132 DSSADKS
-139 ASRETHLAFEGSVI
+139 PVRDMSLTFDNSVV
-153 KHWNIVVEEPTY
+153 KRWNIVVEEPTY
-165 REYFGIEDGE
+165 REYFGIQEGE

-180 SITFR
+180 SITFV

-199 AGLMTDF
+199 AGLMKDF
-206 SPLVSDKGNQL
+206 ALVSEKGNQL
-217 NLDLDG
+217 DLDLDG
-223 TKWTGATYSTIT
+223 TKWTGATYST
-235 SKVEGG
+235 VG
-241 NSTKQERDET
+241 TKQERDET
-251 SNHRTSLLLAN
+251 LKHSTNLLLAN

-274 TTLKADSDSDVEI
+274 TTLKADSSSDVEI
-287 LAGTAEKKT
+287 LAGTAEKQT
-296 KLSIDELD
+296 KLSIDKLD

-318 VGKTTD
+318 VGKTAG
-324 PAAAVLTDGET
+324 PAAAVLADDVPKTY
-335 TIHELDVRFKGLE
+335 ELDVRFKGLE

-363 VASDTLRAE
+363 VASDTLRGE
-372 YDDDTI
+372 YDDNALI
-378 IRAMA
+378 SAMA
-383 KAVHTKEETVR
+383 EAVDTTEETVR
-394 FELEQGL
+394 FELEADT
-401 FSDGVSGTVSHEGD
+401 FSDAVSGTLGRQEDGS
-415 DTFQVNKTNR
+415 FQLDQMNR

>member
-1 MQQSQRKI
+1 MFTPLRHA
-9 LSLAF
+9 LSLAV
-14 GVALATFAAGAFAAD
+14 GSALAVSASSALAD
-29 APASEEKPL
+29 T
-38 YESVYSKSYAQYFGG
+38 YQSVFGQSYAQYFGG
-53 VGTVGEAYDGT
+53 VGSVDAAYDGT
-64 KDIQD
+64 KDIQN
-69 WEPSLVSKPDGT
+69 WTPTEITYPDGSKGQT
-81 KVWSDLRT
+81 NLRT
-89 IYINTALD
+89 IYLTTGLD
-97 PSNRY
+97 PLNSY
-102 SSINGFVNVKFS
+102 SSVNGKVHVSFS
-114 GLNLVNEHV
+114 GLNLVNDKG
-123 SRSNTFVLS
+123 SKPYKITMS
-132 DGNSDKS
+132 DSSADKS
-139 ASRETHLAFEGSVI
+139 PVRDMSLTFDNSVV
-153 KHWNIVVEEPTY
+153 KRWNIVVEEPTY
-165 REYFGIEDGE
+165 REYFGIQEGE

-180 SITFR
+180 SITFV

-199 AGLMTDF
+199 AGLMKDF
-206 SPLVSDKGNQL
+206 ALVSDKGNQL
-217 NLDLDG
+217 ELHLFG
-223 TKWTGATYSTIT
+223 SKWTGATYST
-235 SKVEGG
+235 VG
-241 NSTKQERDET
+241 TKQERDET
-251 SNHRTSLLLAN
+251 LKHRTNLLLAD

-287 LAGTAEKKT
+287 LAGTAEKQT
-296 KLSIDELD
+296 KLSIDKLD

-318 VGKTTD
+318 VGKTAE
-324 PAAAVLTDGET
+324 PAAAVLADDVPKTY
-335 TIHELDVRFKGLE
+335 ELDVRFKGLE
-348 NAAVAVRADNVSTKL
+348 NADVVVQADNVSTKL
-363 VASDTLRAE
+363 VASANLRDGH
-372 YDDDTI
+372 DDDTI

-383 KAVHTKEETVR
+383 KAVDTKEETVR

-415 DTFQVNKTNR
+415 GTLQVNKTNR

>member
-1 MQQSQRKI
+1 MFTPLRHA
-9 LSLAF
+9 LSLAV
-14 GVALATFAAGAFAAD
+14 GSALAVSASGALAD
-29 APASEEKPL
+29 TYGPVFDK
-38 YESVYSKSYAQYFGG
+38 YNTQYFSGIG
-53 VGTVGEAYDGT
+53 KFESPYDGT
-64 KDIQD
+64 KDIQK
-69 WEPSLVSKPDGT
+69 WTSAEYAER
-81 KVWSDLRT
+81 DLRL
-89 IYINTALD
+89 INLITGLD
-97 PSNRY
+97 PFN
-102 SSINGFVNVKFS
+102 SSSSVNGKVHVSFS
-114 GLNLVNEHV
+114 GLNLVNDKG
-123 SRSNTFVLS
+123 SKPYRITMSDSNA
-132 DGNSDKS
+132 DKS
-139 ASRETHLAFEGSVI
+139 PERDMSLTFTDSVV
-153 KHWNIVVEEPTY
+153 KRWNIVVEEPTY
-165 REYFGIEDGE
+165 RPYFGIEEGE

-185 NSEFTGDIVHNSKD
+185 NSEFSGDIVHNSKE

-206 SPLVSDKGNQL
+206 DRVSNEGNQL
-217 NLDLDG
+217 NLDLYG

-235 SKVEGG
+235 RSTGG
-241 NSTKQERDET
+241 TGTKQERDET
-251 SNHRTSLLLAN
+251 LNHRTNLLLAG

-274 TTLKADSDSDVEI
+274 TTLKADPSSDIEI
-287 LAGTAEKKT
+287 LAGTAEKQT

-318 VGKTTD
+318 VGKQTAE
-324 PAAAVLTDGET
+324 PAAAVLADGEN

-348 NAAVAVRADNVSTKL
+348 NAAVAVQADNVSTKL
-363 VASDTLRAE
+363 VASANLRDGH
-372 YDDDTI
+372 DDDTI

-383 KAVHTKEETVR
+383 KAVNTKEETVR

-415 DTFQVNKTNR
+415 GTLQVNKTNR
-425 TTNENALAV
+425 TTNENAIAV

-446 AETDDVMQRM
+446 AETDDVIQRM

-546 ALKYGALRNEVELS
+546 ALKYGALRNEIELS

-694 YAEFETAHSGE
+694 YAEFETAQSGE

>member
-1 MQQSQRKI
+1 M
-9 LSLAF
+9 
-14 GVALATFAAGAFAAD
+14 
-29 APASEEKPL
+29 
-38 YESVYSKSYAQYFGG
+38 
-53 VGTVGEAYDGT
+53 
-64 KDIQD
+64 
-69 WEPSLVSKPDGT
+69 
-81 KVWSDLRT
+81 
-89 IYINTALD
+89 INLITGLD
-97 PSNRY
+97 PFN
-102 SSINGFVNVKFS
+102 SSSSVNGKVHVSFS
-114 GLNLVNEHV
+114 GLNLVNDKG
-123 SRSNTFVLS
+123 SKPYRITMSDSNA
-132 DGNSDKS
+132 DKS
-139 ASRETHLAFEGSVI
+139 PERDMSLTFTNSVV
-153 KHWNIVVEEPTY
+153 KRWNIVVEEPTY
-165 REYFGIEDGE
+165 RKYFGIEDGKH
-175 RSTEH
+175 STEH
-180 SITFR
+180 SITFV

-206 SPLVSDKGNQL
+206 DRVSNEGNEL
-217 NLDLDG
+217 ALDLYG

-251 SNHRTSLLLAN
+251 LKHRTNLLLAD

-274 TTLKADSDSDVEI
+274 TTLTADSDSDVEI

-296 KLSIDELD
+296 KLSIGNLGSD
-304 SGVRVNVNDNTSLT
+304 VRVNVNDNTSLT
-318 VGKTTD
+318 VVGEQTTE
-324 PAAAVLTDGET
+324 PAAAVLVDGEN

-363 VASDTLRAE
+363 VASANLRDGH
-372 YDDDTI
+372 DDDTI

-383 KAVHTKEETVR
+383 KAVDTKEETVR

-401 FSDGVSGTVSHEGD
+401 FSDGVSGTVSHDEGD
-415 DTFQVNKTNR
+415 GTLQVNKTNR

>member
-1 MQQSQRKI
+1 MFTPLRHA
-9 LSLAF
+9 LSLAV
-14 GVALATFAAGAFAAD
+14 GSALAVSASGAFAGPD
-29 APASEEKPL
+29 G
-38 YESVYSKSYAQYFGG
+38 SVFGQSYAQYFGG
-53 VGTVGEAYDGT
+53 VGAAGAAYDGT
-64 KDIQD
+64 QDILN
-69 WEPSLVSKPDGT
+69 WKPTEITLPDET
-81 KVWSDLRT
+81 KVWTNLRT
-89 IYINTALD
+89 IYLTTGLD
-97 PSNRY
+97 PLNSY
-102 SSINGFVNVKFS
+102 SSVNGKVHVSFS
-114 GLNLVNEHV
+114 GLNLVNDKG
-123 SRSNTFVLS
+123 SKPYKITMS
-132 DGNSDKS
+132 DSSADKS
-139 ASRETHLAFEGSVI
+139 PVRDMSLTFDNSVV
-153 KHWNIVVEEPTY
+153 KRWNIVVEEPTY
-165 REYFGIEDGE
+165 RKYFGIEDGKH
-175 RSTEH
+175 STEH
-180 SITFR
+180 SITFV

-199 AGLMTDF
+199 EGLMKDF
-206 SPLVSDKGNQL
+206 SLVSDKGNQL
-217 NLDLDG
+217 NLDLYG

-274 TTLKADSDSDVEI
+274 TTLTADSDSDVEI
-287 LAGTAEKKT
+287 LAGTAEKQT
-296 KLSIDELD
+296 KLSIDKLD

-318 VGKTTD
+318 VGKTAD
-324 PAAAVLTDGET
+324 PAAAVLA
-335 TIHELDVRFKGLE
+335 ELDVRFKGLE
-348 NAAVAVRADNVSTKL
+348 NAAVAVQADNVSTKL
-363 VASDTLRAE
+363 VASANLRDGH
-372 YDDDTI
+372 DDDTI

-383 KAVHTKEETVR
+383 KAVDTKEETVR

-415 DTFQVNKTNR
+415 GTLQVNKTNR

-624 GVGLTLGFSCPND
+624 GVGITLGFSCPND

>member
-1 MQQSQRKI
+1 MFTPLRHA
-9 LSLAF
+9 LSLAV
-14 GVALATFAAGAFAAD
+14 GSALAVSASGALAGPD
-29 APASEEKPL
+29 G
-38 YESVYSKSYAQYFGG
+38 SVFDKYNTQYFSG
-53 VGTVGEAYDGT
+53 VGKFESPYDGT
-64 KDIQD
+64 KDIQK
-69 WEPSLVSKPDGT
+69 WTSAEYAER
-81 KVWSDLRT
+81 DLRL
-89 IYINTALD
+89 INLITGLD
-97 PSNRY
+97 PFN
-102 SSINGFVNVKFS
+102 SSSSVNGKVHVSFS
-114 GLNLVNEHV
+114 GLNLVNDKG
-123 SRSNTFVLS
+123 SKPYRITMSDSNA
-132 DGNSDKS
+132 DKS
-139 ASRETHLAFEGSVI
+139 PERDMSLTFTNSVV
-153 KHWNIVVEEPTY
+153 KRWNIVVEEPTY
-165 REYFGIEDGE
+165 RKYFGIEDGKH
-175 RSTEH
+175 STEH
-180 SITFR
+180 SITFV

-199 AGLMTDF
+199 AGLMKDF
-206 SPLVSDKGNQL
+206 ALVSNEGNQL
-217 NLDLDG
+217 ELHLFG
-223 TKWTGATYSTIT
+223 SKWTGATYST
-235 SKVEGG
+235 VG
-241 NSTKQERDET
+241 TKQERDET
-251 SNHRTSLLLAN
+251 LKHRTNLLLAD

-287 LAGTAEKKT
+287 LAGTAEKQT
-296 KLSIDELD
+296 KLSIDKLD

-318 VGKTTD
+318 VGKTAK
-324 PAAAVLTDGET
+324 PAAAVLADGEA

-348 NAAVAVRADNVSTKL
+348 NADVAVQADNVSTKL
-363 VASDTLRAE
+363 VASANLRDGH
-372 YDDDTI
+372 DDDTI

-383 KAVHTKEETVR
+383 KAVDTKEETVR

-415 DTFQVNKTNR
+415 DTLQVNKTNR

>member
-1 MQQSQRKI
+1 MFTPLRHA
-9 LSLAF
+9 LSLAV
-14 GVALATFAAGAFAAD
+14 GSALAVSASGAFAGPD
-29 APASEEKPL
+29 G
-38 YESVYSKSYAQYFGG
+38 SVFGQSYAQYFGG
-53 VGTVGEAYDGT
+53 VGAAGAAYDGT
-64 KDIQD
+64 QDILN
-69 WEPSLVSKPDGT
+69 WKPTEITLPDET
-81 KVWSDLRT
+81 KVWTNLRT
-89 IYINTALD
+89 IYLTTGLD
-97 PSNRY
+97 PLNSY
-102 SSINGFVNVKFS
+102 SSVNGKVHVSFS
-114 GLNLVNEHV
+114 GLNLVNDKG
-123 SRSNTFVLS
+123 SKPYKITMS
-132 DGNSDKS
+132 DSSADKS
-139 ASRETHLAFEGSVI
+139 PVRDMSLTFTDSVV
-153 KHWNIVVEEPTY
+153 KRWNIVVEEPTY
-165 REYFGIEDGE
+165 RKYFGIEDGKH
-175 RSTEH
+175 STEH

-185 NSEFTGDIVHNSKD
+185 NSEFSGDIVHNSKD

-206 SPLVSDKGNQL
+206 SLVSDKGNQL
-217 NLDLDG
+217 NLDLYG

-251 SNHRTSLLLAN
+251 LKHRTNLLLAD

-287 LAGTAEKKT
+287 LAGTAEKQT
-296 KLSIDELD
+296 KLSIDKLD

-318 VGKTTD
+318 VGKTAEL
-324 PAAAVLTDGET
+324 AAAVLADDVPKTY
-335 TIHELDVRFKGLE
+335 ELDVRFKGLE
-348 NAAVAVRADNVSTKL
+348 NADVVVRADNVSTKL
-363 VASDTLRAE
+363 VASANLRDGH
-372 YDDDTI
+372 DDDTI

-415 DTFQVNKTNR
+415 VNKTNR

>member
-1 MQQSQRKI
+1 MFTPLRHA
-9 LSLAF
+9 LSLAV
-14 GVALATFAAGAFAAD
+14 GSALAVSASGAFAGPD
-29 APASEEKPL
+29 G
-38 YESVYSKSYAQYFGG
+38 SVFGQSYAQYFGG
-53 VGTVGEAYDGT
+53 VGAAGAAYDGT
-64 KDIQD
+64 QDILN
-69 WEPSLVSKPDGT
+69 WKPTEITLPDET
-81 KVWSDLRT
+81 KVWTNLRT
-89 IYINTALD
+89 IYLTTGLD
-97 PSNRY
+97 PLNSY
-102 SSINGFVNVKFS
+102 SSVNGKVHVSFS
-114 GLNLVNEHV
+114 GLNLVNDKG
-123 SRSNTFVLS
+123 SKPYKITMS
-132 DGNSDKS
+132 DSSADKS
-139 ASRETHLAFEGSVI
+139 PVRDMSLTFTDSVV
-153 KHWNIVVEEPTY
+153 KRWNIVVEEPTY
-165 REYFGIEDGE
+165 RKYFGIEDGKH
-175 RSTEH
+175 STEH

-185 NSEFTGDIVHNSKD
+185 NSEFSGDIVHNSKD
-199 AGLMTDF
+199 AGLMKDF
-206 SPLVSDKGNQL
+206 ALVSEKGNQL
-217 NLDLDG
+217 DLDLDG
-223 TKWTGATYSTIT
+223 TKWTGATYSTVGT
-235 SKVEGG
+235 KHER
-241 NSTKQERDET
+241 NETLKHST
-251 SNHRTSLLLAN
+251 NLLLAN

-274 TTLKADSDSDVEI
+274 TTLKADSSSDVEI
-287 LAGTAEKKT
+287 LAGTAEKQT
-296 KLSIDELD
+296 KLSIDKLD

-318 VGKTTD
+318 VGKKAD
-324 PAAAVLTDGET
+324 PAAAVLADDVPKTY
-335 TIHELDVRFKGLE
+335 ELDVRFKGLE
-348 NAAVAVRADNVSTKL
+348 NADVAVQADNVSTKL

-372 YDDDTI
+372 YDDNALI
-378 IRAMA
+378 SAMA
-383 KAVHTKEETVR
+383 KAVDTTEKTVR

-401 FSDGVSGTVSHEGD
+401 FSDGVSGTVSYEGD
-415 DTFQVNKTNR
+415 DTLQVNKTNR

-546 ALKYGALRNEVELS
+546 ALKYGALRNEIEFS
-560 KTIDGEFRADAWAFS
+560 KMLDGEFRADAWAFS

-694 YAEFETAHSGE
+694 YAEFETAQSGE

>member
-1 MQQSQRKI
+1 MFTPLRHA
-9 LSLAF
+9 LSLAV
-14 GVALATFAAGAFAAD
+14 GSALAVSASGALAGPD
-29 APASEEKPL
+29 G
-38 YESVYSKSYAQYFGG
+38 SVFDKYNTQYFSG
-53 VGTVGEAYDGT
+53 VGKFESPYDGT
-64 KDIQD
+64 KDIQK
-69 WEPSLVSKPDGT
+69 WTSAEYAER
-81 KVWSDLRT
+81 DLRL
-89 IYINTALD
+89 INLITGLD
-97 PSNRY
+97 PFN
-102 SSINGFVNVKFS
+102 SSSSVNGKVHVSFS
-114 GLNLVNEHV
+114 GLNLVNDKG
-123 SRSNTFVLS
+123 SKPYRITMSDSNA
-132 DGNSDKS
+132 DKS
-139 ASRETHLAFEGSVI
+139 PERDMSLTFTNSVV
-153 KHWNIVVEEPTY
+153 KRWNIVVEEPTY
-165 REYFGIEDGE
+165 RKYFGIEDGKH
-175 RSTEH
+175 STEH

-185 NSEFTGDIVHNSKD
+185 NSEFSGDIVHNSKE

-206 SPLVSDKGNQL
+206 ARVSDEGNEL
-217 NLDLDG
+217 ALDLYG

-251 SNHRTSLLLAN
+251 LKHRTNLLLAD

-274 TTLKADSDSDVEI
+274 TTLTADSDSDVEI
-287 LAGTAEKKT
+287 LAGTAQKQT
-296 KLSIDELD
+296 KLSIGNLGSD
-304 SGVRVNVNDNTSLT
+304 VRVNVNDNTSLT
-318 VGKTTD
+318 VVGEQTTE
-324 PAAAVLTDGET
+324 PAAAVLVDGEN

-372 YDDDTI
+372 YDDNALI
-378 IRAMA
+378 SAMA
-383 KAVHTKEETVR
+383 KAVHTKENTVR
-394 FELEQGL
+394 FELEADT
-401 FSDGVSGTVSHEGD
+401 FSDAVSGTLGRQEDG
-415 DTFQVNKTNR
+415 TFQVDQMNR
-425 TTNENALAV
+425 KTNENALAV

>member
-1 MQQSQRKI
+1 MFTPLRHA
-9 LSLAF
+9 LSLAV
-14 GVALATFAAGAFAAD
+14 GSALAVSASGALAGPD
-29 APASEEKPL
+29 G
-38 YESVYSKSYAQYFGG
+38 SVFDKYNTQYFSG
-53 VGTVGEAYDGT
+53 VGKFESPYDGT
-64 KDIQD
+64 KDIQK
-69 WEPSLVSKPDGT
+69 WTSAEYAER
-81 KVWSDLRT
+81 DLRL
-89 IYINTALD
+89 INLITGLD
-97 PSNRY
+97 PFN
-102 SSINGFVNVKFS
+102 SSSSVNGKVHVSFS
-114 GLNLVNEHV
+114 GLNLVNDKG
-123 SRSNTFVLS
+123 SKPYRITMSDSNA
-132 DGNSDKS
+132 DKS
-139 ASRETHLAFEGSVI
+139 PERDMSLTFTNSVV
-153 KHWNIVVEEPTY
+153 KRWNIVVEEPTY
-165 REYFGIEDGE
+165 RKYFGIEDGKH
-175 RSTEH
+175 STEH
-180 SITFR
+180 SITFV

-206 SPLVSDKGNQL
+206 DRVSNEGNEL
-217 NLDLDG
+217 ALDLYG

-251 SNHRTSLLLAN
+251 LKHRTNLLLAD

-274 TTLKADSDSDVEI
+274 TTLTADSDSDVEI

-296 KLSIDELD
+296 KLSIGNLGSD
-304 SGVRVNVNDNTSLT
+304 VRVNVNDNTSLT
-318 VGKTTD
+318 VVGEQTTE
-324 PAAAVLTDGET
+324 PAAAVLVDGEN

-348 NAAVAVRADNVSTKL
+348 NADVAVQADNVSTKL
-363 VASDTLRAE
+363 VASANLRDGH
-372 YDDDTI
+372 DDDTI

-383 KAVHTKEETVR
+383 KAVDTKEETVR

-415 DTFQVNKTNR
+415 GTLQVNKTNR

-694 YAEFETAHSGE
+694 YAEFETAQSGE

>member
-1 MQQSQRKI
+1 MFTPLRHA
-9 LSLAF
+9 LSLAV
-14 GVALATFAAGAFAAD
+14 GSALAVSASNAFAD
-29 APASEEKPL
+29 T
-38 YESVYSKSYAQYFGG
+38 YQSVFGQSYAQYFGG
-53 VGTVGEAYDGT
+53 VGTVDAAYDGT
-64 KDIQD
+64 KDIQN
-69 WEPSLVSKPDGT
+69 WKPTEITYPDGSKGQT
-81 KVWSDLRT
+81 NLRT
-89 IYINTALD
+89 IYVTTGLD
-97 PSNRY
+97 PQNRH
-102 SSINGFVNVKFS
+102 SSVRGLVNLGFS
-114 GLNLVNEHV
+114 GLNLVNDKGSKPYV
-123 SRSNTFVLS
+123 IMMSDSN
-132 DGNSDKS
+132 GDKS
-139 ASRETHLAFEGSVI
+139 PMRDMRLTFENSVVQR
-153 KHWNIVVEEPTY
+153 WNIVVEEPTY
-165 REYFGIEDGE
+165 RKYFGIEDGV

-185 NSEFTGDIVHNSKD
+185 NSEFTGDIIHNSKE
-199 AGLMTDF
+199 AGSMTDF
-206 SPLVSDKGNQL
+206 DLVLEKEKGNQL
-217 NLDLDG
+217 DLDLDG
-223 TKWTGATYSTIT
+223 TKWTGATYSTVGT
-235 SKVEGG
+235 KHER
-241 NSTKQERDET
+241 NETLKHST
-251 SNHRTSLLLAN
+251 NLLLAN

-274 TTLKADSDSDVEI
+274 TTLKADSSSDVEI
-287 LAGTAEKKT
+287 LAGTAQKQT

-318 VGKTTD
+318 VGKTAE
-324 PAAAVLTDGET
+324 PAAAVLADGEN

-348 NAAVAVRADNVSTKL
+348 NAAIAVRADNVSTKL
-363 VASDTLRAE
+363 VASDNLRAE
-372 YDDDTI
+372 HDDNAL

-383 KAVHTKEETVR
+383 EAVDTKEKTVR
-394 FELEQGL
+394 FELEADT
-401 FSDGVSGTVSHEGD
+401 FSDAVSGTLGRQND
-415 DTFQVNKTNR
+415 DTLQVDQMHR

-471 YGGRSEFGSSDY
+471 YGGRSEFGGSDY

-493 RLVYDGDVKVLAGAA
+493 RIVYDGDVKVLAGAA

-546 ALKYGALRNEVELS
+546 ALKYGALRNEIEFS
-560 KTIDGEFRADAWAFS
+560 KMLDGEFRADAWAFS

-694 YAEFETAHSGE
+694 YAEFETAQSGE

>member
-1 MQQSQRKI
+1 MFTPLRHA
-9 LSLAF
+9 LSLAV
-14 GVALATFAAGAFAAD
+14 GSALAVSASSALAD
-29 APASEEKPL
+29 TYGPVFDKL
-38 YESVYSKSYAQYFGG
+38 NTQYFSGIG
-53 VGTVGEAYDGT
+53 KFESPYDGT
-64 KDIQD
+64 KDIQK
-69 WEPSLVSKPDGT
+69 WTSAEYAER
-81 KVWSDLRT
+81 DLRL
-89 IYINTALD
+89 INLITGLD
-97 PSNRY
+97 PFN
-102 SSINGFVNVKFS
+102 SSSSVNGKVHVSFS
-114 GLNLVNEHV
+114 GLNLVNDKG
-123 SRSNTFVLS
+123 SKPYRITMSDSNA
-132 DGNSDKS
+132 DKS
-139 ASRETHLAFEGSVI
+139 PERDMSLTFTDSVV
-153 KHWNIVVEEPTY
+153 KRWNIVVEEPTY
-165 REYFGIEDGE
+165 RPYFGIEEGE

-185 NSEFTGDIVHNSKD
+185 NSEFSGDIVHNSKE

-206 SPLVSDKGNQL
+206 DRVSNEGNQL
-217 NLDLDG
+217 NLDLYG
-223 TKWTGATYSTIT
+223 TKWIGATYSTIT
-235 SKVEGG
+235 RSTGG
-241 NSTKQERDET
+241 TGTKQERDET
-251 SNHRTSLLLAN
+251 LNHRTNLLLAG

-274 TTLKADSDSDVEI
+274 TTLKADPSSDIEI
-287 LAGTAEKKT
+287 LAGTAEKQT

-318 VGKTTD
+318 VGKQTAE
-324 PAAAVLTDGET
+324 PAAAVLADGEN

-348 NAAVAVRADNVSTKL
+348 NAAVAVQADNVSTKL
-363 VASDTLRAE
+363 VASANLRDGH
-372 YDDDTI
+372 DDDTI

-383 KAVHTKEETVR
+383 KAVDTKEETVR

-415 DTFQVNKTNR
+415 GTLQVNKTNR
-425 TTNENALAV
+425 TTNENAIAV
-434 ADTGSILFMQWR
+434 ADTGSILFLQWR

-546 ALKYGALRNEVELS
+546 ALKYGALRNEIELS
-560 KTIDGEFRADAWAFS
+560 KMLDGEFRADAWAFS

-694 YAEFETAHSGE
+694 YAEFETAQSGE

>member
-1 MQQSQRKI
+1 MFTPLRHA
-9 LSLAF
+9 LSLAV
-14 GVALATFAAGAFAAD
+14 GSALAVSASGALAGPD
-29 APASEEKPL
+29 G
-38 YESVYSKSYAQYFGG
+38 SVFDKYNTQYFSG
-53 VGTVGEAYDGT
+53 VGKFESPYDGT
-64 KDIQD
+64 KDIQK
-69 WEPSLVSKPDGT
+69 WTSAEYAER
-81 KVWSDLRT
+81 DLRL
-89 IYINTALD
+89 INLITGLD
-97 PSNRY
+97 PFN
-102 SSINGFVNVKFS
+102 SSSSVNGKVHVSFS
-114 GLNLVNEHV
+114 GLNLVNDKG
-123 SRSNTFVLS
+123 SKPYRITMSDSNA
-132 DGNSDKS
+132 DKS
-139 ASRETHLAFEGSVI
+139 PERDMSLTFTNSVV
-153 KHWNIVVEEPTY
+153 KRWNIVVEEPTY
-165 REYFGIEDGE
+165 RKYFGIEDGKH
-175 RSTEH
+175 STEH
-180 SITFR
+180 SITFV

-206 SPLVSDKGNQL
+206 DRVSNEGNEL
-217 NLDLDG
+217 ALDLYG

-251 SNHRTSLLLAN
+251 LKHRTNLLLAD

-274 TTLKADSDSDVEI
+274 TTLTADSDSDVEI

-296 KLSIDELD
+296 KLSIGNLGSD
-304 SGVRVNVNDNTSLT
+304 VRVNVNDNTSLT
-318 VGKTTD
+318 VVGEQTTE
-324 PAAAVLTDGET
+324 PAAAVLVDGEN

-348 NAAVAVRADNVSTKL
+348 NAAVAVQADNVSTKL
-363 VASDTLRAE
+363 VASANLRDGH
-372 YDDDTI
+372 DDDTI

-383 KAVHTKEETVR
+383 KAVDKKEETVR

-415 DTFQVNKTNR
+415 DTLQVNKTNR

>member
-1 MQQSQRKI
+1 MFTPLRHA
-9 LSLAF
+9 LSLAV
-14 GVALATFAAGAFAAD
+14 GSALAVSASGALAGPD
-29 APASEEKPL
+29 G
-38 YESVYSKSYAQYFGG
+38 SVFDKYNTQYFSG
-53 VGTVGEAYDGT
+53 VGKFESPYDGT
-64 KDIQD
+64 KDIQK
-69 WEPSLVSKPDGT
+69 WTSAEYAER
-81 KVWSDLRT
+81 DLRL
-89 IYINTALD
+89 INLITGLD
-97 PSNRY
+97 PFN
-102 SSINGFVNVKFS
+102 SSSSVNGKVHVSFS
-114 GLNLVNEHV
+114 GLNLVNDKG
-123 SRSNTFVLS
+123 SKPYRITMSDSNA
-132 DGNSDKS
+132 DKS
-139 ASRETHLAFEGSVI
+139 PERDMSLTFTNSVV
-153 KHWNIVVEEPTY
+153 KRWNIVVEEPTY
-165 REYFGIEDGE
+165 RKYFGIEDGKH
-175 RSTEH
+175 STEH

-206 SPLVSDKGNQL
+206 DRVSDEGNEL
-217 NLDLDG
+217 ALDLYG
-223 TKWTGATYSTIT
+223 TKWTGAIYSTIT

-251 SNHRTSLLLAN
+251 LNHRTSLLLAD

-274 TTLKADSDSDVEI
+274 TTLTADSDSDVEI
-287 LAGTAEKKT
+287 LAGTAEKQTRLKID
-296 KLSIDELD
+296 KLE

-318 VGKTTD
+318 VGKQTAE
-324 PAAAVLTDGET
+324 PAAAVFADGEA

-363 VASDTLRAE
+363 VASANLRDGH
-372 YDDDTI
+372 DDDTI

-383 KAVHTKEETVR
+383 KAVDTKEETVR

-401 FSDGVSGTVSHEGD
+401 FSDGVSGTVSHDEGD
-415 DTFQVNKTNR
+415 GTLQVNKTNR

>member
-1 MQQSQRKI
+1 MFTPLRHA
-9 LSLAF
+9 LSLAV
-14 GVALATFAAGAFAAD
+14 GSALAVSASSALAD
-29 APASEEKPL
+29 TYGPVFDKFNT
-38 YESVYSKSYAQYFGG
+38 QYFSGIG
-53 VGTVGEAYDGT
+53 KFESPYDGT
-64 KDIQD
+64 KDIQK
-69 WEPSLVSKPDGT
+69 WTSAEYAER
-81 KVWSDLRT
+81 DLRL
-89 IYINTALD
+89 INLITGLD
-97 PSNRY
+97 PFN
-102 SSINGFVNVKFS
+102 SSSSVNGKVHVLFS
-114 GLNLVNEHV
+114 GLNLVNDNG
-123 SRSNTFVLS
+123 SKPYRITMSDSNA
-132 DGNSDKS
+132 DKS
-139 ASRETHLAFEGSVI
+139 PERDMSLTFTDSVV
-153 KHWNIVVEEPTY
+153 KRWNIVVEEPTY
-165 REYFGIEDGE
+165 RTYFGIKEGE

-199 AGLMTDF
+199 AGLMKDF
-206 SPLVSDKGNQL
+206 ALVSDKGNQL
-217 NLDLDG
+217 NLDLYG

-287 LAGTAEKKT
+287 LAGTAEKQT
-296 KLSIDELD
+296 KLSIDKLD

-318 VGKTTD
+318 VGEKTAE
-324 PAAAVLTDGET
+324 PAAAVLADGEA
-335 TIHELDVRFKGLE
+335 TIYELDVRFKGLE
-348 NAAVAVRADNVSTKL
+348 NADVVVQADNVSTKL
-363 VASDTLRAE
+363 VASANLRDGH
-372 YDDDTI
+372 DDDTI

-383 KAVHTKEETVR
+383 KAVDTKEETVR

-415 DTFQVNKTNR
+415 DTLQVNKTNR

-493 RLVYDGDVKVLAGAA
+493 RLVYDGDVKVLAGGA

>member
-1 MQQSQRKI
+1 MFTPLRHA
-9 LSLAF
+9 LSLAV
-14 GVALATFAAGAFAAD
+14 GSALAVSASSAHAD
-29 APASEEKPL
+29 T
-38 YESVYSKSYAQYFGG
+38 YQSVFGQSYAQYFGG
-53 VGTVGEAYDGT
+53 VGSVDAAYDGT
-64 KDIQD
+64 KDIQN
-69 WEPSLVSKPDGT
+69 WTPTEITYPDGSKGQT
-81 KVWSDLRT
+81 NLRT
-89 IYINTALD
+89 IYLTTGLD
-97 PSNRY
+97 PLNSY
-102 SSINGFVNVKFS
+102 SSVNGKVHVSFS
-114 GLNLVNEHV
+114 GLNLVNDKG
-123 SRSNTFVLS
+123 SKPYKITMS
-132 DGNSDKS
+132 DSSADKS
-139 ASRETHLAFEGSVI
+139 PVRDMSLTFDNSVV
-153 KHWNIVVEEPTY
+153 KRWNIVVEEPTY
-165 REYFGIEDGE
+165 REYFGIQEGE

-180 SITFR
+180 SITFV

-199 AGLMTDF
+199 AGLMKDF
-206 SPLVSDKGNQL
+206 ALVSDKGNQL
-217 NLDLDG
+217 ELHLFG
-223 TKWTGATYSTIT
+223 SKWTGATYST
-235 SKVEGG
+235 VG
-241 NSTKQERDET
+241 TKQERDET
-251 SNHRTSLLLAN
+251 LKHRTNLLLAD

-287 LAGTAEKKT
+287 LAGTAEKQT
-296 KLSIDELD
+296 KLSIDKLD

-318 VGKTTD
+318 VGKTAE
-324 PAAAVLTDGET
+324 PAAAVLADDVPKTY
-335 TIHELDVRFKGLE
+335 ELDVRFKGLE
-348 NAAVAVRADNVSTKL
+348 NADVVVQADNVSTKL
-363 VASDTLRAE
+363 VASANLRDGH
-372 YDDDTI
+372 DDDTI

-383 KAVHTKEETVR
+383 KAVDTKEETVR

-415 DTFQVNKTNR
+415 GTLQVNKTNR

>member
-1 MQQSQRKI
+1 MFTPLRHA
-9 LSLAF
+9 LSLAV
-14 GVALATFAAGAFAAD
+14 GSALAVSASGALAG
-29 APASEEKPL
+29 P
-38 YESVYSKSYAQYFGG
+38 YQSVFGEMYTQYFGG
-53 VGTVGEAYDGT
+53 VGEAGAAYDGT
-64 KDIQD
+64 QDILN
-69 WEPSLVSKPDGT
+69 WKPTEITLPNDT
-81 KVWSDLRT
+81 KVWTNLRT
-89 IYINTALD
+89 IYLTTGLD
-97 PSNRY
+97 PLNSY
-102 SSINGFVNVKFS
+102 SSVNGKVHVSFS
-114 GLNLVNEHV
+114 GLNLVNDKG
-123 SRSNTFVLS
+123 SKPYKITMS
-132 DGNSDKS
+132 DSSADKS
-139 ASRETHLAFEGSVI
+139 PERDMSLTFTDSVV
-153 KHWNIVVEEPTY
+153 KRWNIVVEEPTY
-165 REYFGIEDGE
+165 RTYFGIKEGE

-206 SPLVSDKGNQL
+206 SLVSDKGNQL
-217 NLDLDG
+217 NLDLYG

-251 SNHRTSLLLAN
+251 LKHRTNLLLAD

-274 TTLKADSDSDVEI
+274 TTLKADSSSDVEI

-296 KLSIDELD
+296 KLSIDKLD
-304 SGVRVNVNDNTSLT
+304 SSVRVNVNDNTSLT
-318 VGKTTD
+318 VGEQMAE
-324 PAAAVLTDGET
+324 PAAAVLADGEA

-383 KAVHTKEETVR
+383 KAVHTEEETVR

-401 FSDGVSGTVSHEGD
+401 FSDGVSGTVSHGD
-415 DTFQVNKTNR
+415 GTLQVNKTNR

-666 NRFDKDLGGSWFEI
+666 NRFDKDVGGSWFEI

-694 YAEFETAHSGE
+694 YAEFETAQSGE